1 MPEVETACEKAV
13 HFSLKRKVK
22 TGRRPRKKKK
32 EMTAAAL
39 EQAGHTLSRFFF
51 LVAGHN
57 FHYTFL

>member
-51 LVAGHN
+51 LVA
-57 FHYTFL
+57 